1 MIRTRM
7 PLLARLR
14 GLPEAVLRTPA
25 SARGGENRPQTR
37 RYHVTDTLAGIRA
50 VLARE
55 LDAFAR
61 EIELFPDD
69 DLVWRAVPG
78 ITNSAGNLA
87 LHVCGNLQHYLGAV
101 LAGTG
106 YVRDREREFS
116 QRSGTRVQLAA
127 GLRATVEVVDRV
139 VPSLSGELL
148 AREYPEAVG
157 GARLGTGLFLLHLC
171 THLAHHLGQAGYL
184 RRVLTGAN
192 RSSGA
197 ISVEVLAET
206 A

>member
-1 MIRTRM
+1 
-7 PLLARLR
+7 
-14 GLPEAVLRTPA
+14 
-25 SARGGENRPQTR
+25 
-37 RYHVTDTLAGIRA
+37 VTDTLAGIRG

-55 LDAFAR
+55 LEAFAR

-69 DLVWRAVPG
+69 DLVWRTAPG
-78 ITNSAGNLA
+78 ITNSAGTLA

-101 LAGTG
+101 LGGTG

-116 QRSGTRVQLAA
+116 QRSGSRLQLAT
-127 GLRATVEVVDRV
+127 GLRETVEVVNRV

-148 AREYPEAVG
+148 SREYPEAVG
-157 GARLGTGLFLLHLC
+157 GARPGTGLFLLHLC

-184 RRVLTGAN
+184 RRVLTGDN

-197 ISVEVLAET
+197 ISVKVLAET